1 MAIIKFLQII
11 NAGKKCWR
19 WCGKKGTLLQ
29 CWWEYN
35 LGQPLCKH
43 CKKLKT
49 ELPYDHRNPTPRHIS
64 GEKQNSKST
73 CNIIM
78 FTAVLFTIAKT

>member
-11 NAGKKCWR
+11 NAGKICWR
-19 WCGKKGTLLQ
+19 GCGKKGTLLQ

-35 LGQPLCKH
+35 LGQPLWKH

-49 ELPYDHRNPTPRHIS
+49 ELPYEYSNPTPRHIS
-64 GEKQNSKST
+64 GEKHNSKNT

-78 FTAVLFTIAKT
+78 FIAVLFTIAKT